1 MSLFRVTMT
10 GHGVQLQMENA
21 APVDAG
27 FVKNEYVHAESE
39 NEATKRAVE
48 QVRSQLQKQ
57 ADAGGLVLKD
67 VGIEVNEVARSM
79 KFWKLVQQEGFVF
92 FPQEGAGTDSQAL
105 H

>member
-10 GHGVQLQMENA
+10 GHGLQLRMENA

-27 FVKNEYVHAESE
+27 FVKNEFVLAESE
-39 NEATKRAVE
+39 DEASRRAIE
-48 QVRSQLQKQ
+48 QVREQLQQQ
-57 ADAGGLVLKD
+57 AEAGGLVLKG
-67 VGIEVNEVARSM
+67 VGIEVDEVARSM

-92 FPQEGAGTDSQAL
+92 FPQDEAKTEDKTL